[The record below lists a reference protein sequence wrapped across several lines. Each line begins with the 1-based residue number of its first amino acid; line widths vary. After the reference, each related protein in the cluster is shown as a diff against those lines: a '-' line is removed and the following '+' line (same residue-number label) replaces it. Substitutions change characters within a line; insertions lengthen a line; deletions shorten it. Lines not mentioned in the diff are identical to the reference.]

1 MCRRP
6 HRAPRRVRG
15 GGKSSP
21 LAGYPPNIRQYDTRN
36 AMRVN
41 MAQVKIHR
49 NERAAAHRRGWV
61 PRSMR

>member
-1 MCRRP
+1 LAR
-6 HRAPRRVRG
+6 
-15 GGKSSP
+15 GKSSP
-21 LAGYPPNIRQYDTRN
+21 LAGYLPNIRQYDTRN